1 MGNQTPESGINEQ
14 PKNPSLPHD
23 QHHPAHH
30 ADMQADIASAKLAW
44 EAWNSHDPKQ
54 IDHALEERHRI
65 LKEDPKAWKKAMKE
79 IDAEE
84 KRQAEAK
91 AQLQKELQAEEAA
104 RAATAAAA
112 AQGPPAPT
120 RDAAATATAQA
131 PDGQATA
138 AVDMPPNAVTAT
150 ANSNDNFAPPPPDTP
165 AYNAAYNQ
173 PPAKFYGIDWKVV
186 KLGVNSH
193 GSIEGGLFIKHV
205 VNFDGQLGLETMGDL
220 EVFPGVKSLHAR
232 AGAGIGV
239 NKDGF
244 HGEAGAGVNAF
255 NLAGGDLDVGAR
267 LGNHTGVDGDL
278 RGRALLVN
286 GQGSAG
292 LSLDENGLG
301 VHGGGNADILQTVG
315 ARGGGRFNLGPEHTG
330 LAAGVGLNVA
340 GKTLDFGPSVD
351 GYSDGSVAQGI
362 HLDPGQ
368 AKAATFFPT
377 GDRQAD
383 ATPPALEATTQVI
396 APPPVETP
404 ARLIA
409 LPPDD
414 ASVQVAPL
422 ADATPQVHN

>member
-1 MGNQTPESGINEQ
+1 
-14 PKNPSLPHD
+14 
-23 QHHPAHH
+23 
-30 ADMQADIASAKLAW
+30 
-44 EAWNSHDPKQ
+44 
-54 IDHALEERHRI
+54 
-65 LKEDPKAWKKAMKE
+65 MKE
-79 IDAEE
+79 IDADE

-104 RAATAAAA
+104 RAAAAAAA

-120 RDAAATATAQA
+120 RDAAAGATAQP
-131 PDGQATA
+131 PDGQAA
-138 AVDMPPNAVTAT
+138 NVIDLPPTVVTPT

-165 AYNAAYNQ
+165 AYNAAYNH
-173 PPAKFYGIDWKVV
+173 PPAKFYGINLGIA
-186 KLGVNSH
+186 KLGVNNH

-205 VNFDGQLGLETMGDL
+205 VNFDGQLGLETRGDL

-232 AGAGIGV
+232 AGAGIGL
-239 NKDGF
+239 NQDGF
-244 HGEAGAGVNAF
+244 HGEAGAGLNVF
-255 NLAGGDLDVGAR
+255 NLVGGDADVGAR
-267 LGNHTGVDGDL
+267 LGNHTGIDGDL

-301 VHGGGNADILQTVG
+301 VRGGGNADILQTLG
-315 ARGGGRFNLGPEHTG
+315 ARGGGRFNLGPEHSG

-340 GKTLDFGPSVD
+340 GKTLDFGPSTD
-351 GYSDGSVAQGI
+351 GYSDGTVAQGI

-368 AKAATFFPT
+368 AKEATFFPT

-383 ATPPALEATTQVI
+383 ATPPAVEATTQVI

-409 LPPDD
+409 LPPED
-414 ASVQVAPL
+414 ATVQVAPL